1 MKAAAQGADAITT
14 ATAAGEMGVGLSPLP
29 LAAYAAPPASPP
41 GSSLGS
47 PVGPAGV
54 RRRCSGPPPLPGPA
68 GVASCSSE
76 PLWCSGPWW
85 GLRRGRPR
93 SGPSPF
99 ESPGG
104 SFSVALGG
112 PGAAGPAA
120 LRALGPSPPLS
131 LRLGRRLPPPPSLC
145 PRVWGPP
152 GVVLGL
158 ARFAGGAGGLPV
170 PGRFGPWP
178 LSSPWAVP
186 APPASLRFA
195 LGGCRRPPSTECDCR
210 GMDTA
215 RFLPAVWL
223 PQWLLLPLG

>member
-29 LAAYAAPPASPP
+29 L
-41 GSSLGS
+41 
-47 PVGPAGV
+47 
-54 RRRCSGPPPLPGPA
+54 PGPA
-68 GVASCSSE
+68 WAARWARRGSVGGAAARRRSPGLPGLPRARPNRCGAPAPGGASAGAV
-76 PLWCSGPWW
+76 PV
-85 GLRRGRPR
+85 RGRPR
-93 SGPSPF
+93 LNP
-99 ESPGG
+99 PGG